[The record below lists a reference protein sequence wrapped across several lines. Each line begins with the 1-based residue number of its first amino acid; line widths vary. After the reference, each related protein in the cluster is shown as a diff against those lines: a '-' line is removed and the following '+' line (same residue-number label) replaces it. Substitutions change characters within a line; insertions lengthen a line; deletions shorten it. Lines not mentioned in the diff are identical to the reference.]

1 MHVYSAYVRV
11 ASMQA
16 MVEPHNL
23 TVEVSTSVILSCM
36 VDGFQMDNVSY
47 VWDVSETAG
56 GMEASQL
63 HNSTSSRL
71 PLNNVTASK
80 AYRCI
85 ATNSSGKIAISPFSY
100 ISVAGKL

>member
-1 MHVYSAYVRV
+1 
-11 ASMQA
+11 MQA

-23 TVEVSTSVILSCM
+23 TVEVTTSVILSCM

-47 VWDVSETAG
+47 AWEVSETAG

-63 HNSTSSRL
+63 HDSTSSRL
-71 PLNNVTASK
+71 LLNNMTTSS

-100 ISVAGKL
+100 ITVVGK